1 MANEIKGLKL
11 EQRHGKSRVRVAR
24 VWKSK
29 EDGHHF
35 FVEWNVSISLES
47 NCIPAYVRG
56 DNSDIVATDTMKNTV
71 FLSLP
76 LSIIMPMHIY
86 SIYRLNMNVYWDL
99 WEWEFCILNLEFCKD
114 CLLFENW
121 LQFCFSFKVT
131 LMLSLKFRLIEGK
144 EMTIVFTYVKSSF
157 RVQ

>member
-71 FLSLP
+71 FHSLSLSPP
-76 LSIIMPMHIY
+76 LHNYAYAYIFHI
-86 SIYRLNMNVYWDL
+86 
-99 WEWEFCILNLEFCKD
+99 
-114 CLLFENW
+114 
-121 LQFCFSFKVT
+121 
-131 LMLSLKFRLIEGK
+131 
-144 EMTIVFTYVKSSF
+144 
-157 RVQ
+157 